1 MKPLCEMK
9 SPAGYSL
16 NLEEEEKERLTSSRR
31 RRRLGLGLKCPL
43 NRPTC
48 NK

>member
-9 SPAGYSL
+9 SPDTASIWK
-16 NLEEEEKERLTSSRR
+16 EEEE
-31 RRRLGLGLKCPL
+31 GDVVVVVWAGMGLKCPL